1 MNIFSIFK
9 LLQIL
14 PQVWA
19 IILPMEKPTGV
30 YPVTEWRLILSDPK
44 SGKENMAV
52 DSAILAAVESG
63 LAPPT
68 LRLYSW
74 DPPCLSLG
82 YSQPYSDIDQTLLE
96 VSGWD
101 VVRRPTGGRAILHT
115 DELTYAVIGPRSD
128 PRLEG
133 GLTQSYQR
141 LSEALYVSLVRMDL
155 PVEIHQ
161 GKNPLANSQPI
172 CFENP
177 SDFEITVAGRKIIG
191 SAQARKKNSL
201 LQHGSLP
208 LGGDLTR
215 ITRVLI
221 YKTEDERE
229 EAAHV
234 LSQKAC
240 TAADVLEKEIT
251 WDQAARAFI
260 SGFSQTLNLNLI
272 EGQLSS
278 IENDLVEELL
288 KNQFK
293 NNKWT
298 RKKTN

>member
-9 LLQIL
+9 LLQIP

-19 IILPMEKPTGV
+19 IILLMEKPTGA
-30 YPVTEWRLILSDPK
+30 YPLTEWRLILSDPK

-63 LAPPT
+63 LSPPT

-141 LSEALYVSLVRMDL
+141 LSEALYESLVRMDL

-161 GKNPLANSQPI
+161 GKNPLANSQPV

-191 SAQARKKNSL
+191 SAQARKKTAL

-221 YKTEDERE
+221 YNTEDKRK

-260 SGFSQTLNLNLI
+260 SGFSQTLNLNFI

-278 IENDLVEELL
+278 IENELVKELL